1 VTRDTRS
8 MAHEPRG
15 AQTPP
20 RRGARAPAWA
30 MVLVLAL
37 AVPAFE
43 APAAAQEVDDDAA
56 TEALRDLAVQERHH
70 QHLHE
75 LNVSFGAL
83 PVDAFLK
90 GLAASA
96 SYTLHFTDL
105 LAWEVVHGYYTF
117 YRVETDLNDDLTN
130 VGVPNPFN
138 YVSWAATS
146 NVIFT
151 PFYGKY
157 SVGNR
162 GQIFTELYLVAGAGY
177 GWMTLAQ
184 GDADATHHL
193 VVDTGLGFRV
203 FFNDTISLRFDL
215 RWEGFF
221 LNVEEPRNELWIAL
235 GISFHL
241 G

>member
-1 VTRDTRS
+1 MTRDTRS
-8 MAHEPRG
+8 KARAPRG
-15 AQTPP
+15 AWS
-20 RRGARAPAWA
+20 ALSLALA
-30 MVLVLAL
+30 VLAL
-37 AVPAFE
+37 AG
-43 APAAAQEVDDDAA
+43 PAAAQEVDEED

-70 QHLHE
+70 QHWHE

-117 YRVETDLNDDLTN
+117 HRVETDLNDDLTN
-130 VGVPNPFN
+130 VGVPNPFH
-138 YVSWAATS
+138 YASWAVTS

-157 SVGNR
+157 SVGNH
-162 GQIFTELYLVAGAGY
+162 GQLFTELFLAAGAGY

-184 GDADATHHL
+184 GDADPTQHL

-203 FFNDTISLRFDL
+203 FFNDIVSLRFDL

-221 LNVEEPRNELWIAL
+221 LNVEEPRHELWIAL
-235 GISFHL
+235 GVSVHL

>member
-1 VTRDTRS
+1 VW
-8 MAHEPRG
+8 G
-15 AQTPP
+15 TPV
-20 RRGARAPAWA
+20 WA
-30 MVLVLAL
+30 LALAVLAL
-37 AVPAFE
+37 AG
-43 APAAAQEVDDDAA
+43 PAAAQEVDD
-56 TEALRDLAVQERHH
+56 EAVEEMRELAVQERHH
-70 QHLHE
+70 RHWHE

-105 LAWEVVHGYYTF
+105 LAWEIVRGYYTF

-146 NVIFT
+146 NLVFT

-157 SVGNR
+157 SVANR

-184 GDADATHHL
+184 GDVEATQHL

-203 FFNDTISLRFDL
+203 FFNDFISVRFDL

-221 LNVEEPRNELWIAL
+221 LNVEEPRHELWISL
-235 GISFHL
+235 GVSFHL